1 MMQRYT
7 NLAFIVMLGIYI
19 SAVTSCG
26 GPKGTMQA
34 GKEAYN
40 KKEYF
45 NASENFKVVFTKSR
59 DKNEKNEAAFLAAE
73 SYRLANDMKNAENW
87 YRKTVKADPKNHEAQ
102 YQLALSLKN
111 NQKFTEAITEFNV
124 YKKLVGESER
134 ADMQI
139 KGCEL
144 ALKWKNEKTR
154 YIVEN
159 VKPLNTKWSDF
170 APALYKKDGIYF
182 TSDRE
187 KGAST
192 KMYGWTGNS
201 HTDIY
206 KTTYKADKKDP
217 NNIKYNNPELLDK
230 DVINT
235 PYNDGTVCFDSK
247 YTTMY
252 YTQCNDKNGK
262 GKFCR
267 LYAATAQGQVWTDP
281 QPLSFSTDSFN
292 CGHPSI
298 TKDGQ
303 TLYFASDMPG
313 GYGGK
318 DIWYVTYSKRG
329 KTWGDPV
336 NLGPTINTEGD
347 EMFPF
352 IHEDGTLYFAS
363 NGHVGLGGI
372 DIFFTKGDGTEWS
385 TPVNMKSPIN
395 SGGDDFGIIFY
406 PNDKERGFFSSNR
419 EGGRGQD
426 DIYRFYMTPLVFTL
440 SGVARDSKT
449 KAVLSNTLLTI
460 TNSSDTVKLKITT
473 DDKGYY
479 KITLNRSTDYELFG
493 MHEDYYDSKV
503 EFQTTKGLEV
513 STDLVQD
520 LYLEPFDFES
530 VFTLEGIYYDL
541 DKANIRAD
549 AAKILDTIVVLLNK
563 YPKIRL
569 ELGSHT
575 DCRSDSI
582 YNKGLSQRRADSAVA
597 YIVRQSIDSARLV
610 AKGYGES
617 MLVNDCACEGSY
629 VKRRCTE
636 EEHQMNR
643 RTTFRLLDNNYVPK
657 SKQEMKGAS
666 DKQQVPQKGKPATN
680 TRQQPPGRR

>member
-1 MMQRYT
+1 
-7 NLAFIVMLGIYI
+7 
-19 SAVTSCG
+19 
-26 GPKGTMQA
+26 
-34 GKEAYN
+34 
-40 KKEYF
+40 
-45 NASENFKVVFTKSR
+45 
-59 DKNEKNEAAFLAAE
+59 
-73 SYRLANDMKNAENW
+73 
-87 YRKTVKADPKNHEAQ
+87 
-102 YQLALSLKN
+102 
-111 NQKFTEAITEFNV
+111 
-124 YKKLVGESER
+124 
-134 ADMQI
+134 
-139 KGCEL
+139 
-144 ALKWKNEKTR
+144 
-154 YIVEN
+154 
-159 VKPLNTKWSDF
+159 
-170 APALYKKDGIYF
+170 
-182 TSDRE
+182 
-187 KGAST
+187 
-192 KMYGWTGNS
+192 
-201 HTDIY
+201 
-206 KTTYKADKKDP
+206 
-217 NNIKYNNPELLDK
+217 
-230 DVINT
+230 
-235 PYNDGTVCFDSK
+235 
-247 YTTMY
+247 
-252 YTQCNDKNGK
+252 
-262 GKFCR
+262 
-267 LYAATAQGQVWTDP
+267 
-281 QPLSFSTDSFN
+281 
-292 CGHPSI
+292 
-298 TKDGQ
+298 
-303 TLYFASDMPG
+303 
-313 GYGGK
+313 
-318 DIWYVTYSKRG
+318 
-329 KTWGDPV
+329 
-336 NLGPTINTEGD
+336 
-347 EMFPF
+347 
-352 IHEDGTLYFAS
+352 
-363 NGHVGLGGI
+363 
-372 DIFFTKGDGTEWS
+372 
-385 TPVNMKSPIN
+385 
-395 SGGDDFGIIFY
+395 
-406 PNDKERGFFSSNR
+406 
-419 EGGRGQD
+419 
-426 DIYRFYMTPLVFTL
+426 MTPLVFTL